1 MKVVVPCPWVVDV
14 LGVVSCPPK
23 GKITVGQYVASC
35 AASEK
40 NWATYEIV
48 ETLLELG
55 TTKEAD
61 QVLKFST
68 EEDSSNED
76 RKFLADGSILF
87 FFFFEYENCMTGL
100 LHVFIFLRKPFSSL
114 SLNFFNM
121 VLEIRLRLS

>member
-87 FFFFEYENCMTGL
+87 FFFF
-100 LHVFIFLRKPFSSL
+100 FF
-114 SLNFFNM
+114 FFNIKI
-121 VLEIRLRLS
+121 V

>member
-35 AASEK
+35 VASEK

-87 FFFFEYENCMTGL
+87 FFFLF
-100 LHVFIFLRKPFSSL
+100 FL
-114 SLNFFNM
+114 NM
-121 VLEIRLRLS
+121 KIV

>member
-87 FFFFEYENCMTGL
+87 FFFFFFLKLKLYYWAATRF
-100 LHVFIFLRKPFSSL
+100 HFFKKTIFFPEPQ
-114 SLNFFNM
+114 FF
-121 VLEIRLRLS
+121 

>member
-1 MKVVVPCPWVVDV
+1 MLVTMICFYRMIDCRKVLSLTLSPCPWVVDL

-40 NWATYEIV
+40 NWTTYEIV

-55 TTKEAD
+55 TRKEAD
-61 QVLKFST
+61 LVLKFST

-87 FFFFEYENCMTGL
+87 FFF
-100 LHVFIFLRKPFSSL
+100 
-114 SLNFFNM
+114 LNM
-121 VLEIRLRLS
+121 KIV